1 MAWGNDWP
9 LTVREILPSIYRLW
23 VNLTPTFELP
33 SIASIDDAFVRAQG
47 IGGII
52 WDVDGT
58 LMPRHGT
65 AVAPHLAD
73 SFRRLMSLP
82 DLRHVILSNCG
93 EERYLQLGKMF
104 PDVPV
109 LRGYETASGAV
120 CRRLL
125 RGEDSIGEAGL
136 RALRAGGARQLR
148 KPNATLV
155 TLAVRE
161 LGCERRD
168 SVVAVG
174 DQYFTDVAGANLAG
188 IRSIKVPT
196 LGRGSFPLAIR
207 QLQRLEVYAQRLRA
221 FGGHRRRRRETT
233 QH

>member
-1 MAWGNDWP
+1 MAWGEDWL
-9 LTVREILPSIYRLW
+9 LTARETLPRIYRLW
-23 VNLTPTFELP
+23 SQLTPTFELP
-33 SIASIDDAFVRAQG
+33 SIASIDEAFICEHG
-47 IGGII
+47 IRGII

-65 AVAPHLAD
+65 AVAPHCAD

-109 LRGYETASGAV
+109 LRGYGTASGALF
-120 CRRLL
+120 RRLL
-125 RGEDSIGEAGL
+125 RGEDSLGEAEL
-136 RALRAGGARQLR
+136 RALLGGGARQLR
-148 KPNATLV
+148 KPNVALV
-155 TLAVRE
+155 NFAVGELA
-161 LGCERRD
+161 CEQRD

-196 LGRGSFPLAIR
+196 LARGSFPLAIR
-207 QLQRLEVYAQRLRA
+207 QLQRLEVYAHRLRA
-221 FGGHRRRRRETT
+221 FGGHRRRQRETALL
-233 QH
+233 